1 MIDSRLIEIRRMA
14 MGTAEVNTE
23 LLDEQDSE
31 SYEAWV
37 LTEIDTRLAW
47 ISFAT
52 RTLEAL

>member
-37 LTEIDTRLAW
+37 LTEIATRLAW
-47 ISFAT
+47 IAFAT